1 MVRDYLTYE
10 SQSAVAKSATR
21 ISAKYPECR
30 PRVEA
35 NPPRAR
41 ASGLPPER
49 IARATGAWKRDS
61 QSAGTD
67 APEDASVGPSHGWK
81 NIGC

>member
-1 MVRDYLTYE
+1 MTISRMSP
-10 SQSAVAKSATR
+10 SQQWRKAR
-21 ISAKYPECR
+21 REYPRNIRECR